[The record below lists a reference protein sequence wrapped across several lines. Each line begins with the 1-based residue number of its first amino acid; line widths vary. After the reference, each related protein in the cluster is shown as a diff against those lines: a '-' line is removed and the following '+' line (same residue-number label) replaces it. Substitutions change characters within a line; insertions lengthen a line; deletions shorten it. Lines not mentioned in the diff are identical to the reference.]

1 MMTIRKILLGATVF
15 TSLGIM
21 SGLAGA
27 ADSSLV
33 RIATVPQGAEV
44 AGLAVNDAGELFF
57 NAQHPAKKAT
67 YEEGGP
73 AALIGYIHGLNIN
86 DYQGGSVAIPAEDA
100 RDRIHVAKGEYVKLA
115 TAGTKLGNGQKV
127 GGVYDH
133 SGKLMFISNDVDFN
147 AFVPLSDDTAYL
159 YTAFE
164 GAGRRGVSGISRL
177 KLNRQNGRWQADL
190 DKSEMLD
197 LQSIDGAWVLCFGT
211 ITPWGNPI
219 VSEEYYFYATRI
231 WNHPD
236 DHDDDERPSYKKG
249 NDINYHQAKRMNEYL
264 GRPSNP
270 YRYGYN
276 IEFNNAD
283 SENVSFTRHYAHGRF
298 SHENIVV
305 LADRKTIYQS
315 DDDSA
320 KYNNKKYNTNS
331 GGVFFKF
338 VADKADDLSAGT
350 LYAASL
356 DQDAGSDP
364 RTTGFDIQWIELAHG
379 SNVEIAKWID
389 EYEGK
394 TTEDYVEGS
403 TNYISDDE
411 VYAWAEGKTG
421 KDLNGDGKVGS
432 AKDDRVAFL
441 ESRKAAAVLGAA
453 NDWNKMEGVAADSKY
468 VYLAAS
474 NISETMAKD
483 WGDVHWSSGVKDE
496 KATGDIALDKEAC
509 GAVYRAEI
517 GSDFDIKRLE
527 PYVVGRDLGNK
538 KGCDLDGIASPD
550 NILSLANG
558 SILIAEDAG
567 KRQHPV
573 DFLWLKK

>member
-1 MMTIRKILLGATVF
+1 MSIRNLLLGATFF
-15 TSLGIM
+15 TSIGLIG
-21 SGLAGA
+21 GLAQA

-33 RIATVPQGAEV
+33 RIATVPAGAEV
-44 AGLAVNDAGELFF
+44 AGIAVNSAGELFF
-57 NAQHPAKKAT
+57 NSQHPARKAT
-67 YEEGGP
+67 YKEGGP
-73 AALIGYIHGLNIN
+73 AATIGYIHGLNIN
-86 DYQGGSVAIPAEDA
+86 IFQGGSVAIPAEGE
-100 RDRIHVAKGEYVKLA
+100 RDRVHVARGEYVTLA
-115 TAGTKLGNGQKV
+115 TSGTKLPNGQLV

-133 SGKLMFISNDVDFN
+133 SGKLMFVSNDVDFN
-147 AFVPLSDDTAYL
+147 AFVPLGNDKAYL

-164 GAGRRGVSGISRL
+164 GAGRKAVSGISRL
-177 KLNRQNGRWQADL
+177 KLDRKDGRWQTNL

-211 ITPWGNPI
+211 ITPWGSPI

-236 DHDDDERPSYKKG
+236 DHDADEKPSYKKG

-276 IEFNNAD
+276 IELVNAD
-283 SENVSFTRHYAHGRF
+283 SENVSFTRHYVHGRF
-298 SHENIVV
+298 SHENVV
-305 LADRKTIYQS
+305 VMADRKTIYQS

-350 LYAASL
+350 LYAANL
-356 DQDAGSDP
+356 KQDAGSDP
-364 RTTGFDIQWIELAHG
+364 RTTGFGIEWIELAHG
-379 SNVEIAKWID
+379 NNAQVGKWID

-394 TTEDYVEGS
+394 TTKDYVEGS
-403 TNYISDDE
+403 TNYISDAE

-421 KDLNGDGKVGS
+421 KDLNGDGTVGS

-441 ESRKAAAVLGAA
+441 ESRKAAAVLGAS
-453 NDWNKMEGVAADSKY
+453 NDWNKTEGVASDGKY
-468 VYLAAS
+468 VYLSAS
-474 NISETMAKD
+474 NISETMDKS
-483 WGDVHWSSGVKDE
+483 WGDVHWSTGVKD
-496 KATGDIALDKEAC
+496 KSASGDIALDKEAC

-517 GSDFDIKRLE
+517 SSDFDLKRLD
-527 PYVVGRDLGNK
+527 PYVVGRDLGDK
-538 KGCDLDGIASPD
+538 KGCDLNGIASPD
-550 NILSLANG
+550 NILSLSNG
-558 SILIAEDAG
+558 NLIIAEDAG